1 MAQIDLQKFKR
12 INKERNTTHE
22 KVYSTYTVF
31 ENDGEKLFQID
42 TYGRIDRENPEKVSQ
57 SLQLNK
63 ETAKALVDILSEEF
77 DF

>member
-1 MAQIDLQKFKR
+1 MAQIDLQRFKK
-12 INKERNTTHE
+12 INKERNITHE

-42 TYGRIDRENPEKVSQ
+42 TYGKIDRKSPEKVSQ

-63 ETAKALVDILSEEF
+63 ETARALVDILSKEF
-77 DF
+77 DI